1 MRLTKLSR
9 SVQGKVVVVT
19 GAASGM
25 GKATAELFA
34 DEGAHV
40 AAIDLTESALNEV
53 VATINEAGKSAKA
66 WVLDLADA
74 EAIKTA
80 VSYTHLTLPTTPYV

>member
-1 MRLTKLSR
+1 
-9 SVQGKVVVVT
+9 
-19 GAASGM
+19 M

-53 VATINEAGKSAKA
+53 VAAINEAGKSAKA

-74 EAIKTA
+74 EAIKTVFDDIA
-80 VSYTHLTLPTTPYV
+80 AHFCGIDILVNNAGISLGTATDADVY